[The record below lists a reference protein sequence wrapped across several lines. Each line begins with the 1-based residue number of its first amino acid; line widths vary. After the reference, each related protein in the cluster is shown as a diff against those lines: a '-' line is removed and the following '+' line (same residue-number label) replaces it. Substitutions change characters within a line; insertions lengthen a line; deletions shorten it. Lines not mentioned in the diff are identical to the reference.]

1 MGWILYTGIPDCPS
15 HKSYVNEGIFKQ
27 GIQSQIPCA
36 ADAIQQRIHVILKA
50 TTTSLTERGTTYGK
64 IDFAERGCQITGD

>member
-1 MGWILYTGIPDCPS
+1 MTALPKAACIIPTNRDVWQMGWILYTGIPDCPS

-36 ADAIQQRIHVILKA
+36 ADAIQQRIHVILNHGHIK
-50 TTTSLTERGTTYGK
+50 
-64 IDFAERGCQITGD
+64 

>member
-36 ADAIQQRIHVILKA
+36 ADAIQQRIHVILNHGHIK
-50 TTTSLTERGTTYGK
+50 
-64 IDFAERGCQITGD
+64 